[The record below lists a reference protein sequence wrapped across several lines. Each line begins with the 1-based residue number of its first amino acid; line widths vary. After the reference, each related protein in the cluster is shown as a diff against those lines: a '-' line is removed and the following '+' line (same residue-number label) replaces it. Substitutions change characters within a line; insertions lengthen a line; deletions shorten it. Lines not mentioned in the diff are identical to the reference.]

1 MPVAHDNLR
10 WERKLTVKPFS
21 LPVILVVVQVSSVR
35 SDAIDYIGTFLNF
48 DLTLYA
54 RYTSHI
60 LFVFLIK

>member
-35 SDAIDYIGTFLNF
+35 SDAIN
-48 DLTLYA
+48 
-54 RYTSHI
+54 
-60 LFVFLIK
+60 